1 MQFVI
6 FASIAVTSI
15 HVTSHNR
22 RAVFLH
28 VKFSQKTQREKYPM
42 KIIPAQN
49 VGSLPLVM
57 AGLTVG

>member
-22 RAVFLH
+22 RAVILH
-28 VKFSQKTQREKYPM
+28 VEFSQKTQHEKYPM
-42 KIIPAQN
+42 KIIPAQI

-57 AGLTVG
+57 AGLIVG